1 MLWLSVLT
9 AAASEPHQ
17 VTLDNGLTVTV
28 VTDQAMPHLVVQHW
42 IMSGSAADPLT
53 HPGLAHLVE
62 HVIVRDSGM
71 EETIAALGGQLSAF
85 TTPDYTRYSAQV
97 APADFSQTLQ
107 ILAPISLTETT
118 VASARRVVAEEFAQ
132 RGGYT
137 ARLRA
142 AIDGAYWREHPYAA
156 AARWMMVEPDNLTT
170 ADCAAFIEAHY
181 RPDQTQLVVVGP
193 LSEGDVLETVRDH
206 YGKSGEENT
215 VTRQHTHTPPEH
227 IALSTGPAA
236 VRLAGLIWPLPP
248 TAHPDQPALQL
259 ALSGLPTAA
268 PELMPGAMSAGGHVS
283 WRADGSRLLLSG
295 VYSALRSDT
304 RIMTDLERA
313 AERTG
318 QWLTAARLEAFRRIQ
333 IRQLLGNR
341 LDPNRLAREL
351 GWSAVMRGEVR
362 ATDAAVAALEALTVE
377 SVEAVWRRWIS
388 SADPIEVVVNVD

>member
-1 MLWLSVLT
+1 MLLLSVLT

-17 VTLDNGLTVTV
+17 VILDNGLTVTV

-42 IMSGSAADPLT
+42 IMSGSASDPLM

-97 APADFSQTLQ
+97 GPADLSQTLQ
-107 ILAPISLTETT
+107 ILAPITLTEPT

-142 AIDGAYWREHPYAA
+142 AIDAAYWREHPYAA
-156 AARWMMVEPDNLTT
+156 AASWMMVDPDNLTT

-181 RPDQTQLVVVGP
+181 RPEQTQLVVVGP
-193 LSEGDVLETVRDH
+193 LSEQDVLKTIRH
-206 YGKSGEENT
+206 SYGKDKEESY
-215 VTRQHTHTPPEH
+215 VTEKQTHTPPEL
-227 IALSTGPAA
+227 ITLSTGPSS

-248 TAHPDQPALQL
+248 TAHPDQLALQL
-259 ALSGLPTAA
+259 ALGGLPTAA

-283 WRADGSRLLLSG
+283 WRTDGSRLLLSG
-295 VYSALRSDT
+295 IYSALRSDA
-304 RIMTDLERA
+304 RITADLELA

-318 QWLTAARLEAFRRIQ
+318 QWLTAARLEISRRIW
-333 IRQLLGNR
+333 IRQVLGNR

-351 GWSAVMRGEVR
+351 GWDAVMRGEVR
-362 ATDAAVAALEALTVE
+362 ATAATVAALEALTVE
-377 SVEAVWRRWIS
+377 SVEAAWRRWIS